1 MKYIITENQQN
12 SLKKSMSELLNY
24 KFKNSKVVCN
34 IIVHDVDMEDNDYEY
49 EKGLRYDI
57 YVYLNNSFVGTG
69 NNSFVGTGGIYG
81 FRISTEKQIK
91 RLLSNWFGLNDNEY
105 YISIF
110 TKDC

>member
-12 SLKKSMSELLNY
+12 SLKKSISELLNY

-69 NNSFVGTGGIYG
+69 GIYG

-105 YISIF
+105 YISIY